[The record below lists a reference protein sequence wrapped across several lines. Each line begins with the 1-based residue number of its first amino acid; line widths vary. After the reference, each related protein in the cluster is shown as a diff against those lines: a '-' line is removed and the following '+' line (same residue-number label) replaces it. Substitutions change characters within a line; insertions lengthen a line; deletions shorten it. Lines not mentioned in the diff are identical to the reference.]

1 MGQRCLKNSIS
12 AQCFLFSSRF
22 FKSDPLLDKRT
33 ISAFRFRDIPLR
45 SRVFVSWEKS
55 CCRVRI
61 SVPDCQ
67 LKLLFSFYTRTL
79 RLSVSKLSACEAERS
94 LDQWNASIGRCQSGF
109 SQSNGCSDD
118 EMHWLSFS
126 LTKPI
131 SRRQNKKNGKHNG
144 MGEVP
149 MFLSSSPRHS
159 YQSSS
164 GRYWK
169 VLDELGAVFS
179 FGSEMLGSHWHNWLT
194 PRQRYSC
201 S

>member
-1 MGQRCLKNSIS
+1 MLFYFIQRSSSLICLYVREQFRLSWSEIFRWGQEFCCPERRDAAEFEFPSPNLS
-12 AQCFLFSSRF
+12 AQAFVLLLY
-22 FKSDPLLDKRT
+22 SD
-33 ISAFRFRDIPLR
+33 
-45 SRVFVSWEKS
+45 
-55 CCRVRI
+55 
-61 SVPDCQ
+61 Q
-67 LKLLFSFYTRTL
+67 
-79 RLSVSKLSACEAERS
+79 RLCVSKLSASEAERS
-94 LDQWNASIGRCQSGF
+94 LDQWNASIGRCPSGF
-109 SQSNGCSDD
+109 SQSNNVLTIWCIDC
-118 EMHWLSFS
+118 LFS

-179 FGSEMLGSHWHNWLT
+179 FGSEMLGSLWRSWLT
-194 PRQRYSC
+194 LRQRYSC

>member
-1 MGQRCLKNSIS
+1 MPR
-12 AQCFLFSSRF
+12 
-22 FKSDPLLDKRT
+22 
-33 ISAFRFRDIPLR
+33 
-45 SRVFVSWEKS
+45 
-55 CCRVRI
+55 
-61 SVPDCQ
+61 
-67 LKLLFSFYTRTL
+67 
-79 RLSVSKLSACEAERS
+79 
-94 LDQWNASIGRCQSGF
+94 
-109 SQSNGCSDD
+109 
-118 EMHWLSFS
+118 LSFS

-179 FGSEMLGSHWHNWLT
+179 FGSEMLGSLWRSWLAL
-194 PRQRYSC
+194 RQRYSC
-201 S
+201 SYHTPLLEVKQVRQCELAFSRTMLGVIATRPTPSPKSSPKKEQGHYWASRQPWCERCVRTHYMIETLVCVYVKFA